1 MAGLG
6 DTISL
11 PKPGA
16 EKEHLWILISN
27 PDPQTGEAIMVNLT
41 SQRPHSDTMT
51 ILQPG
56 EHPFIDRPTV
66 AFYADARFV
75 NAALLDSSIT
85 QGVGRS
91 HATAPPALLRK
102 LQSGLL
108 ASPFTPAKIKSA
120 FVAATKAGLT

>member
-6 DTISL
+6 DTIILS
-11 PKPGA
+11 KPGA
-16 EKEHLWILISN
+16 EKEHLWILITN

-41 SQRPHSDTMT
+41 SQRPHSDITT

-75 NAALLDSSIT
+75 NVALLDSSIT
-85 QGVGRS
+85 QGVGHS
-91 HATAPPALLRK
+91 HATALPALLRK

-108 ASPFTPAKIKSA
+108 VSPFTPAKIKTA
-120 FVAATKAGLT
+120 FAAAAKA